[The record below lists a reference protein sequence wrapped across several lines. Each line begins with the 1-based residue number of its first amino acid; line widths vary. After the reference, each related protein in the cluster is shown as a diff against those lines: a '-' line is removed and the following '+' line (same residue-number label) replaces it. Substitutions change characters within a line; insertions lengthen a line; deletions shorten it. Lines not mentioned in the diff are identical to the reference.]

1 MKKRTTAI
9 ILCLLLGVFGAHR
22 FYVGEMGKGILY
34 IITFGGFFGLIP
46 LIDLIIWI
54 LGSDESFDKKYNSQA
69 IQREQTNVQ
78 KQMLEE
84 MRKSNS

>member
-34 IITFGGFFGLIP
+34 IITLGGFFGLIP

>member
-9 ILCLLLGVFGAHR
+9 ILCLLLGVIGAHR

-34 IITFGGFFGLIP
+34 IITLGGFFGLIP

>member
-1 MKKRTTAI
+1 MKKRSTAI
-9 ILCLLLGVFGAHR
+9 ILCLLLGGLGAHR
-22 FYVGEMGKGILY
+22 FYVGETGKGILY
-34 IITFGGFFGLIP
+34 IITFGGFLGLIP

>member
-34 IITFGGFFGLIP
+34 IITLGGFFGLIP

-69 IQREQTNVQ
+69 IQREQTNLQ